1 MDRRTDQKEENMYD
15 IVIKN
20 GQIVDGSGK
29 AAFYGDVAV
38 KDGKIAKIASQIAE
52 ASKEEIDASGL
63 QVTPGFID
71 NHCHSDRMVFTGSDS
86 RNYLEQ
92 GVTTQI
98 AGQCGTSPAPFSE
111 EYFYKFKA
119 GCDETELARRKEVSA
134 TPASFM
140 EEAMHTG
147 FGTNKAFFIGH
158 SALRSNAMGFSD
170 AKPDRKQMERMKANI
185 RLAMEAGYL
194 GYSSGLEYAPS
205 VYADTEE
212 LTELAGVLTE
222 YGGIYASHIRGE
234 GDTLLEAVREAISV
248 GENSGCDVL
257 ISHLKVCGKHNE
269 GKSGEVLEEIDRAVA
284 RGVNVWADQY
294 PYLAAS
300 APLNAQLPP
309 RLMVGGIE
317 AFLERIAVPENRRAA
332 LDEIFHDSKAFESC
346 LYTAGF
352 EGSLISGATKTPQY
366 VNRTVAQIAADEG
379 KEPIDVVCDLLLAN
393 DGIVQGIYFSQN
405 PTDLLRIM
413 GHKRVFCGSDWSE
426 LPDRKTDREREGGCH
441 PRATSTMVRRL
452 ELVRDF
458 RLRTMEDSVKNV
470 SYDTAKAMHLDSIGQ
485 IREGWNADL
494 CVLDYDRLHAC
505 ADYAHP
511 FRKNIG
517 ISYVIVSGQ
526 VAVKDGE
533 ALGVRAGRVLR
544 RGER

>member
-1 MDRRTDQKEENMYD
+1 MFDL
-15 IVIKN
+15 VIKN

-38 KDGKIAKIASQIAE
+38 KDGEIVKIASQITE
-52 ASKEEIDASGL
+52 AAGEEIDAGGL

-71 NHCHSDRMVFTGSDS
+71 NHCHSDRTVFTGSDS
-86 RNYLEQ
+86 WNYLEQ

-119 GCDETELARRKEVSA
+119 GCDETELTRRKAVSA
-134 TPASFM
+134 TPSSFM
-140 EEAMHTG
+140 EEALHTG

-170 AKPDRKQMERMKANI
+170 AKPDRKQMEQMKANI

-234 GDTLLEAVREAISV
+234 GDTLLEAVKEAISV

-269 GKSGEVLEEIDRAVA
+269 GKSGEVLKEIDRAVA

-309 RLMVGGIE
+309 SLMVGGIE
-317 AFLERIAVPENRRAA
+317 AFLERIAVPENRCAA
-332 LDEIFHDSKAFESC
+332 LDEIFHDSKTFESC

-352 EGSLISGATKTPQY
+352 EGSLISAAEKTPQY

-379 KEPIDVVCDLLLAN
+379 KEPIDAVCDLLLAN

-426 LPDRKTDREREGGCH
+426 LPDRKKDREREGGCH

-458 RLRTMEDSVKNV
+458 RLRTMEESVKNL
-470 SYDTAKAMHLDSIGQ
+470 SFDTARAMHLPGIGLVA
-485 IREGWNADL
+485 EGWNADL
-494 CVLDYDRLHAC
+494 CVLDYDRLHAVC
-505 ADYAHP
+505 DYKHP
-511 FRKNIG
+511 YRKNQG
-517 ISYVIVSGQ
+517 IHWTVVNGRI
-526 VAVKDGE
+526 AVKDGSC
-533 ALGVRAGRVLR
+533 LGVRAGKALKR
-544 RGER
+544 RGC